1 MTYCVVMATN
11 LAIDDKLLAEA
22 KKLGHFPS
30 KKETVNSALR
40 EFIDRRK
47 QKEVVHLFGKVDYD
61 SDYDYKK
68 LRNRRDRSL
77 GHHAAGQALL
87 LVCLGVVFH
96 CVFFG
101 ILLVLACNVSRKKK
115 HRVFFRPRIRIL
127 IHLLL
132 QKGTG

>member
-1 MTYCVVMATN
+1 MATN

-68 LRNRRDRSL
+68 LRNRRPS
-77 GHHAAGQALL
+77 
-87 LVCLGVVFH
+87 
-96 CVFFG
+96 
-101 ILLVLACNVSRKKK
+101 
-115 HRVFFRPRIRIL
+115 PR
-127 IHLLL
+127 
-132 QKGTG
+132 